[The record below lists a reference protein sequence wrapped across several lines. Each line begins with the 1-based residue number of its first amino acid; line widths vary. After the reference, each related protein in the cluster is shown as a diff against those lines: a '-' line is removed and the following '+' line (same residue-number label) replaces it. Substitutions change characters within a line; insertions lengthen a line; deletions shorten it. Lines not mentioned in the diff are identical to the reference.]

1 MLLSRTV
8 YSLTREMYVA
18 GCELHIQTLKFLVLT
33 LKQNV
38 NANSI
43 RGNLLLAFH
52 DYAAS
57 IQLTLVVFFRGSGRL
72 F

>member
-18 GCELHIQTLKFLVLT
+18 GCELQIQTLKFLILT

-38 NANSI
+38 HANSI
-43 RGNLLLAFH
+43 
-52 DYAAS
+52 
-57 IQLTLVVFFRGSGRL
+57 
-72 F
+72 